1 LELRNEGLKISK
13 LTYFSHKIY
22 LPMRLTASLA
32 FVFLLSPTLSKTQSL
47 PHERRSDWPSA
58 GRPTPIPEYN
68 TVLNILDFG
77 GSGDSATL
85 NEIPFQQ
92 AVAALQGKP
101 GVIYFPAGKYLFHN
115 PISLRDS
122 LIVRGEGAI
131 LTRFYFDLGSVQQN
145 CILSRGN
152 IEHDSSAILLTQSAL
167 RGDTVL
173 HAETDLKP
181 GDFVRLQFDDHLLI
195 YSVWALGSAGQLFD
209 VLTNESDKIRMNHP
223 LRLDM
228 DEALHPRL
236 RKIDPVQDAGLECL
250 KIKRLD
256 ANVPLGSNIL
266 FEYSRRC
273 WLVGVESEDCNFAH
287 FTLSSS
293 THCEVYGCYV
303 HDAFAY
309 GGGGQGYGLSLEFTS
324 SDNRIQNNIFQ
335 HLRHSMLLQSGAN
348 GNVLGY
354 NFSTDPYWEEFPND
368 AAGEMVLH
376 GNYPSHN
383 LLEGNICE
391 NIRPDGSHGN
401 NGPFNTLFRNRTTG
415 YGLVTTSP
423 EYQYS
428 LNVLGNEMVPGGLFQ
443 GLYIVSGT
451 DNFEQGN
458 SQDGVLIPA
467 GTPIQ
472 EDTSLY
478 FKQLPS
484 FLSGTNFLIGP
495 PSVFNT
501 ASLPAKDRFF
511 SGNEKTDCAARAGL
525 MVNNFEPQIQTF
537 RMDIFPNPAVE
548 MFSILMEKSGF
559 FEVFDLSGKKWSEAQ
574 IKEDPVRVSC
584 KHWPSGL
591 YLVRA
596 KCAGTTETKILVKLP

>member
-1 LELRNEGLKISK
+1 
-13 LTYFSHKIY
+13 
-22 LPMRLTASLA
+22 MRLSNFIAIA
-32 FVFLLSPTLSKTQSL
+32 FLLSPVLSNAQSL
-47 PHERRSDWPSA
+47 PAERRSDWPSA
-58 GRPTPIPEYN
+58 GRPTPIPDYN

-77 GSGDSATL
+77 GLGDSTTL

-92 AVAALQGKP
+92 AVAALEAQP

-115 PISLRDS
+115 PIRLRDS
-122 LIVRGEGAI
+122 LIVRGDGAI
-131 LTRFYFDLGSVQQN
+131 LTQFYFDLGSVQQN
-145 CILSRGN
+145 CILSRGT
-152 IEHDSSAILLTQSAL
+152 IEHDSSAIFLTQSAI

-173 HAETDLKP
+173 YAETDLNP
-181 GDFVRLQFDDHLLI
+181 GDFVRLQFDDSLLI
-195 YSVWALGSAGQLFD
+195 YSVWALGSAGQLLD
-209 VLTNESDKIRMNHP
+209 ILTTMPDKIKVNHP
-223 LRLDM
+223 LRVDM
-228 DEALHPRL
+228 DWTLHPRL

-256 ANVPLGSNIL
+256 ANVPFGSNIL

-273 WLVGVESEDCNFAH
+273 WLVGVESEVCNFAH
-287 FTLSSS
+287 FTLGSS
-293 THCEVYGCYV
+293 THCEVYGCHV
-303 HDAFAY
+303 RDAFAY

-383 LLEGNICE
+383 LFEGNICE

-415 YGLVTTSP
+415 YGLITTSP

-451 DNFEQGN
+451 DHFEQGN
-458 SQDGVLIPA
+458 SQGGNIIPS
-467 GTPIQ
+467 GTSAP

-484 FLSGTNFLIGP
+484 FLSSTNFLIGP
-495 PSVFNT
+495 PSAFNT

-511 SGNEKTDCAARAGL
+511 SGNIKTDCDARSGL
-525 MVNNFEPQIQTF
+525 MVDNFEPKISAFQF
-537 RMDIFPNPAVE
+537 GVYPNPASVD
-548 MFSILMEKSGF
+548 FSVVLNISGKV
-559 FEVFDLSGKKWSEAQ
+559 EVFDLSGKSWFSASKEAGT
-574 IKEDPVRVSC
+574 IRIDCR
-584 KHWPSGL
+584 HWPSGL
-591 YLVRA
+591 YMVRA
-596 KCAGTTETKILVKLP
+596 KSAGKMATKLVLKMP